1 VSAGLGNDGAFVSP
15 GGAVFVERRIVGP
28 LSAIGRIQVAFD
40 YATVHGP
47 PMTTPESQTDTATS
61 VLGALGLRIAFTTPK
76 VLGVSMFAV
85 AEGAYSH
92 STSTAGF
99 DASSRS
105 VGGALGL
112 TLDREIVP
120 GFGLRASSTILETR
134 YSANK
139 LVGPGAPGQVA
150 TEISAAVELA
160 PELQLRWSF

>member
-1 VSAGLGNDGAFVSP
+1 
-15 GGAVFVERRIVGP
+15 
-28 LSAIGRIQVAFD
+28 
-40 YATVHGP
+40 
-47 PMTTPESQTDTATS
+47 
-61 VLGALGLRIAFTTPK
+61 
-76 VLGVSMFAV
+76 MFAV
-85 AEGAYSH
+85 VEGAYAH

-99 DASSRS
+99 DALSRA

-120 GFGLRASSTILETR
+120 GFGLRASSTILDTR

-150 TEISAAVELA
+150 TDISATVQLA